1 MLQDPFQPRAVIG
14 RRGGRVKKPL
24 DHDAIVEKALE
35 LLARDGLSGMSLR
48 SVAKALDTG
57 PASLYVYV
65 ADLQALHALVLDRA
79 LAGVSLRVARDKPW
93 RERLEAVLAS
103 YYRVLFRHRG
113 LAQLAMSTIA
123 AGPNALRLIETLLGI
138 LDDGEIDEA
147 RAAWAVDLLM
157 LYVTSIAFEQSQRAV
172 DGDPLA
178 NVARAIG
185 QVSASEHPRV
195 HRARNALLSGEG
207 SARFSWALHVLLEGI
222 LRVPTQ
228 TRRKAKT
235 R

>member
-1 MLQDPFQPRAVIG
+1 MVG

-24 DHDAIVEKALE
+24 DHDAIVDKALE
-35 LLARDGLSGMSLR
+35 LLARDGLPGMSLR

-65 ADLQALHALVLDRA
+65 SDLQALHALVLDRA
-79 LAGVSLRVARDKPW
+79 LASVSLRVARDKPW

-138 LDDGEIDEA
+138 LDDGGIDETS
-147 RAAWAVDLLM
+147 AAWAVDLLM

-172 DGDPLA
+172 DGDDPLA

-195 HRARNALLSGEG
+195 HRAREALLSGDG

-222 LRVPTQ
+222 LRVPTHTPRKTK
-228 TRRKAKT
+228 TRRTA
-235 R
+235 